1 MGDRSFATLRLAS
14 AYALSMMVVTTDELS
29 GYLIR
34 RVVGQVIGI
43 CARTYNPFTEGVR
56 TLWGDPNPK
65 VAEVLARWRQEA
77 VDNMIEGAQK
87 KGANAIVA
95 MRFDHREVTT
105 AWVEICAYGTAVV
118 IADRAAAE
126 KEDREKAEK
135 EDREKR
141 EKEKA
146 RRPALP
152 AA

>member
-1 MGDRSFATLRLAS
+1 ML
-14 AYALSMMVVTTDELS
+14 VVTTDELP

-56 TLWGDPNPK
+56 TLWGDPNPAI
-65 VAEVLARWRQEA
+65 AEVLARWRQEA
-77 VDNMIEGAQK
+77 VDNMITGAQK
-87 KGANAIVA
+87 KGANAVVA

-118 IADRAAAE
+118 IADRAAVE
-126 KEDREKAEK
+126 REEQDRHREQERRDRERQEH
-135 EDREKR
+135 ERRER
-141 EKEKA
+141 EREQ
-146 RRPALP
+146 PALP